1 MLRSVH
7 ARRPFVMAVAAH
19 AARVLASL
27 AVFMPCSVYARHHLQ
42 YRRRVASFEPM
53 MAALDWIRRLGN
65 PSEKGGK
72 ERPASCIN
80 HLKGN
85 CPERTS
91 DPKAISPLIVDPCK
105 LGQPHLRVASPALPC
120 SFTLNGGT
128 APPASLDGSAPRDA
142 TASSL
147 SLTGSMPKGL
157 PPIDTMAASA
167 ASLAS
172 LNSFTLSGAAMLASL
187 LIFAQG

>member
-1 MLRSVH
+1 MATAASV
-7 ARRPFVMAVAAH
+7 ASAVAPATLGASTLDDAIIFSLFGSWH
-19 AARVLASL
+19 RSSPLAQSAAAR
-27 AVFMPCSVYARHHLQ
+27 AVS
-42 YRRRVASFEPM
+42 
-53 MAALDWIRRLGN
+53 
-65 PSEKGGK
+65 
-72 ERPASCIN
+72 PAS
-80 HLKGN
+80 
-85 CPERTS
+85 
-91 DPKAISPLIVDPCK
+91 
-105 LGQPHLRVASPALPC
+105 PC